1 MNNRKKDGSKLF
13 IPKKLKEL
21 DSLGFYRLE
30 IFKEFKKNPL
40 SLVDVGSRW
49 GFSEIFKTIAPLI
62 SATGFEPDLEEVKKI
77 KASENDFGNWNN
89 FEIIPEA
96 LFDKE
101 CLLKLNITKN
111 PNNSSIFKLDKKF
124 YNRYKLN
131 GFEIEK
137 TEGG

>member
-1 MNNRKKDGSKLF
+1 M
-13 IPKKLKEL
+13 
-21 DSLGFYRLE
+21 
-30 IFKEFKKNPL
+30 
-40 SLVDVGSRW
+40 
-49 GFSEIFKTIAPLI
+49 
-62 SATGFEPDLEEVKKI
+62 KKI

-111 PNNSSIFKLDKKF
+111 PNNSSIFKLDKKY

-131 GFEIEK
+131 GFEIETNK
-137 TEGG
+137 GG